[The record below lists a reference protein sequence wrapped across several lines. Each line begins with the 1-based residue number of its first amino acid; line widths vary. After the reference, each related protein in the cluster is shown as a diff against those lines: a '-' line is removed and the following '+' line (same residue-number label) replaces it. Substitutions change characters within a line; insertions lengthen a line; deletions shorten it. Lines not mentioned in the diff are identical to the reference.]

1 MPEIRA
7 AKNSNQIPGTTG
19 DKVARALVVQPILS
33 NGIVYAPVRDWSE
46 SLITQASVLPKGK
59 HDDMVDSMTMAL
71 KYLRD
76 VGIVQNVEEVL
87 AEENERVVP
96 RSRPE
101 VVSVFCTGR

>member
-1 MPEIRA
+1 
-7 AKNSNQIPGTTG
+7 
-19 DKVARALVVQPILS
+19 
-33 NGIVYAPVRDWSE
+33 VRDWSE
-46 SLITQASVLPKGK
+46 SLITQASVLPTGK

-96 RSRPE
+96 RSRPKALYPCYRP
-101 VVSVFCTGR
+101 FCRLLVDYFY